1 MRKENIYNNS
11 IFAAVRAFF
20 LWLWVSYQ
28 RTQINGCKR
37 NFLAFWG
44 SSRPRFWCPGIPTTF
59 AAVDACQGYHHHR
72 PKVYSGH
79 FLQPDHA
86 RAICI
91 FLLWPIYILFFTI
104 IYISTIYHFLRA
116 VTMAKILFFYINI
129 ITL

>member
-1 MRKENIYNNS
+1 MREENIYNNS
-11 IFAAVRAFF
+11 IFAASRAFF
-20 LWLWVSYQ
+20 LWLLVCYQ
-28 RTQINGCKR
+28 LGQINGCKR

-72 PKVYSGH
+72 PKVYGGH

-86 RAICI
+86 RAICT
-91 FLLWPIYILFFTI
+91 FLPCCIYIPFFTI

-116 VTMAKILFFYINI
+116 VTIGERYYFFILI
-129 ITL
+129 

>member
-11 IFAAVRAFF
+11 IFAASRAFF

-37 NFLAFWG
+37 KFWAFLG
-44 SSRPRFWCPGIPTTF
+44 SSRPRFWCPVIPITF

-72 PKVYSGH
+72 PKVYGGH
-79 FLQPDHA
+79 FLQPIT
-86 RAICI
+86 RALYAQIYYGVYI
-91 FLLWPIYILFFTI
+91 YHFLLLYN
-104 IYISTIYHFLRA
+104 ISTIYHFLRA
-116 VTMAKILFFYINI
+116 VTIGEDTIFYTNI